1 MQGAHAGP
9 WLKIVVR
16 AGRDVVVFVGAY
28 LLANYTRFSVLWRID
43 DYVLAITAGAASL
56 VSIIYIMGL
65 YSVES
70 HRRSSFRTHAILLA
84 FAFALA
90 LVVIT
95 LMGYL
100 KFDLR
105 IGRGFMALGCLFSL
119 PLLLVNH
126 WLLYHKHRIAPER
139 VAFVAET
146 DSELKE
152 YQRMRELCPPGVH
165 LVGRISIARDGA
177 SENECLGSLR
187 NMRKLI
193 RRHRLD
199 RIVFLEERLED
210 EKVLQEFRVLRYL
223 GFQCSSVISLC
234 EKHLHYVPLHL
245 VTMQWLLSSELSS
258 RNLYFSKLK
267 RFFDVIT
274 SLILLVLLAPF
285 LLMGMGIVRFFSPE
299 GSVFFRQERVGRFG
313 RRFQIYKLRTMRTD
327 AEKGGPVW
335 SSVSKDPRVFPGGG
349 FMRKYRIDEIPQ
361 LLNVL
366 RGEMSFVGPRPE
378 RPEFVSKLARE
389 LPYYHERH
397 MIQPGLTGWA
407 QVCYPYGS
415 STEDAKCKLE
425 YDLYYLKHAGVLFD
439 SLILLDTVRVVLGG
453 GLKNNGKSRYTAIMP
468 AEIEDGKT
476 QRLATTSDSFATKAA

>member
-1 MQGAHAGP
+1 MQNVITGP

-16 AGRDVVVFVGAY
+16 AGRDVVMFVGAY
-28 LLANYTRFSVLWRID
+28 LLANYARFSVLWRID
-43 DYVLAITAGAASL
+43 DYVLAIAAGAVSL
-56 VSIIYIMGL
+56 VSIVYIMGL

-95 LMGYL
+95 LVGYF

-119 PLLLVNH
+119 PLLLLNH
-126 WLLYHKHRIAPER
+126 WLLYHKHRLAPER

-146 DSELKE
+146 DAEMQE
-152 YQRMRELCPPGVH
+152 YLRMREMCPPGVH
-165 LVGRISIARDGA
+165 LVGRISIEHDGD
-177 SENECLGSLR
+177 SDNEHLGRLR
-187 NMRKLI
+187 NTRKLI
-193 RRHRLD
+193 RKHRLD
-199 RIVFLEERLED
+199 RIVFLEQRMED
-210 EKVLQEFRVLRYL
+210 ENVLQEFRMLRYL
-223 GFQCSSVISLC
+223 GFQCGSLISLC

-245 VTMQWLLSSELSS
+245 VTMHWLLSSELSS
-258 RNLYFSKLK
+258 RDLYFSKLK

-285 LLMGMGIVRFFSPE
+285 LLLGMGMVRFFSPE
-299 GSVFFRQERVGRFG
+299 GPVFFRQERVGRFG
-313 RRFQIYKLRTMRTD
+313 RRFQIYKLRSMRTD
-327 AEKGGPVW
+327 AEKGGAVW
-335 SSVSKDPRVFPGGG
+335 SSVSKDPRVFPGGA

-378 RPEFVSKLARE
+378 RPEFISQLARA
-389 LPYYHERH
+389 LPYYQERH

-415 STEDAKCKLE
+415 SVEDSARKLE
-425 YDLYYLKHAGVLFD
+425 YDLYYLKHAGVVFD
-439 SLILLDTVRVVLGG
+439 FLILLDTIRVVVGG
-453 GLKNNGKSRYTAIMP
+453 GLKQAAVRPTVTP
-468 AEIEDGKT
+468 A
-476 QRLATTSDSFATKAA
+476 LSDAVNAP